1 MAYLKSTS
9 ITGDL
14 SVTGGI
20 TVSNAGIIRQVSG
33 QDFYLGTTPGS
44 TVTDMN
50 NLLEPVISYISTDNL
65 ENILN
70 YPSEYAGKVIVLR
83 QSTNVATQW

>member
-33 QDFYLGTTPGS
+33 
-44 TVTDMN
+44 
-50 NLLEPVISYISTDNL
+50 
-65 ENILN
+65 
-70 YPSEYAGKVIVLR
+70 
-83 QSTNVATQW
+83 